1 VDFMERLRSDEELAS
16 YFGLLNDIHHENGTL
31 GKYDRMFESIDYD
44 HMGSINVNSLT
55 PKIS

>member
-1 VDFMERLRSDEELAS
+1 MERLRSDEELAS
-16 YFGLLNDIHHENGTL
+16 NFGLLNDIHHENGTL